1 MRDGSPSTGSQ
12 QARTQSARAT
22 QSDPLARMTLAAVA
36 DALIQKDSLPGRPYV
51 AFSAN
56 SGAWILVPDAAPVRA
71 AGLALYHPQSF
82 RGAVAKSLIASGA
95 WRPQT
100 RRVNEQTLEELA
112 DTLKDHV
119 GVRDLHCAFY
129 LRAPGPF
136 AKAIVLAMDRTGRA
150 IAYAK
155 LAATEEAARAI
166 AHEAAILERLA
177 RVPALG
183 GSVPR
188 VIGSASWRDYPMLIL
203 AAGPTRNPPRDFGP
217 EHLAFLARLRDA
229 TQCTKPLSE
238 SRMLADMHMRYAAS
252 ANALTADWRNRHE
265 WALGE
270 IDRRAGATSVTLGLA
285 HGDFVPWNMRCSAD
299 GALFVY
305 DWELAAE
312 QRTQGWDAF
321 HFHLARYAF
330 AVETRSGIAL
340 PSMLALV
347 EPAARDTAEILLLS
361 YLADVSL
368 FCQHRL
374 VAARAATTNPFIAAA
389 GAMLDALRRR
399 L

>member
-1 MRDGSPSTGSQ
+1 MRDGRPSTGSQ
-12 QARTQSARAT
+12 PRAAQSGT
-22 QSDPLARMTLAAVA
+22 LAKMTLAAIA
-36 DALIQKDSLPGRPYV
+36 EALIQKDSLPGRPYV

-71 AGLALYHPQSF
+71 AGLALYHPQSI

-95 WRPQT
+95 WRPQS
-100 RRVNEQTLEELA
+100 RRVNEQTLDELA

-136 AKAIVLAMDRTGRA
+136 AKAIVLAMDKTGRA

-155 LAATEEAARAI
+155 LAATRQAAQAI
-166 AHEAAILERLA
+166 AHEADVLGRLA
-177 RVPALG
+177 QIPALKD
-183 GSVPR
+183 SIPR
-188 VIGSASWRDYPMLIL
+188 VIGEASWRDYPMLIL
-203 AAGPTRNPPRDFGP
+203 AAGPTRNPPRQFGP

-229 TQCTKPLSE
+229 TRSTIPLSG
-238 SRMLADMHMRYAAS
+238 SRMLTDMRMRFAAS
-252 ANALTADWRNRHE
+252 ADALPAEWRDRHE

-270 IDRRAGATSVTLGLA
+270 IDRRANGASMALGLA
-285 HGDFVPWNMRCSAD
+285 HGDFVPWNMRCSAS
-299 GALFVY
+299 GSLFVY

-312 QRTQGWDAF
+312 QRTEGWDAF

-330 AVETRSGIAL
+330 GVETRSSVAL
-340 PSMLALV
+340 PGLLALV
-347 EPAARDTAEILLLS
+347 SPGARDTAELLLLS
-361 YLADVSL
+361 YLSDVTL

-374 VAARAATTNPFIAAA
+374 VEARAATNNSFISAA